1 MFLATNCSDPVGGVF
16 KHSILTEKGE
26 RTFSIPVSL
35 AESPD
40 FFLTMNQLKSMRIDA
55 GLGSEDI
62 IASLRALSPIVCKFD
77 ASDLDILM
85 QTIDS
90 LVRFAPQS
98 LEWYLVPIL
107 FDRIEAG
114 CVKNID
120 LVAGNPPWVKWSNLP
135 RPYAEFIKPICDRM
149 NIFSEDVWVGGIQ
162 SDIFLSKSRDIV
174 HWNDL

>member
-1 MFLATNCSDPVGGVF
+1 
-16 KHSILTEKGE
+16 
-26 RTFSIPVSL
+26 
-35 AESPD
+35 
-40 FFLTMNQLKSMRIDA
+40 MNQLKICIDA

-90 LVRFAPQS
+90 LVDLHRNHWNGIWC
-98 LEWYLVPIL
+98 LIL

-162 SDIFLSKSRDIV
+162 SDISTVVTYRALERFVKREEV
-174 HWNDL
+174 